1 MSESSPSH
9 ILSEM
14 KHSEVNASADILN
27 DFCSSSYSEPA
38 DTSSE
43 RGLEQ
48 TSEPADTN
56 CIERGSGLDQASL
69 EEPKKLQDEVRFFE
83 NNFKNINFMRHLA
96 QFFFISRVSLEI
108 RKQPFWRKNHEF
120 NCRCA
125 FL

>member
-1 MSESSPSH
+1 MLEQQGPKVTLLPQIAFAVGNVKISVQSAQNVSESSPSH

-38 DTSSE
+38 DTCSE

-83 NNFKNINFMRHLA
+83 NNFKNINFM
-96 QFFFISRVSLEI
+96 
-108 RKQPFWRKNHEF
+108 
-120 NCRCA
+120 
-125 FL
+125 